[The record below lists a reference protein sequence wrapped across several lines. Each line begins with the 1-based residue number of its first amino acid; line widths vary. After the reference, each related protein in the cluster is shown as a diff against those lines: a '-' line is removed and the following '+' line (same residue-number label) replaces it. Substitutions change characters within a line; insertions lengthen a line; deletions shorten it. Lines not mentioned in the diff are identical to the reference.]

1 MFVILS
7 YCPTLPVTRPTCLH
21 LRDLHCPLFV
31 VLMST
36 FRNFLVYFVQKIDI
50 KTFDQVSEVTK
61 TEVEDALPT
70 SVLLRRIKVAPS
82 PNSIVDSADS
92 AEAGEGRGR
101 GRGGR
106 LVRRRRRR
114 KKNIVS
120 QDQDSASVS
129 VYFAPL

>member
-1 MFVILS
+1 M
-7 YCPTLPVTRPTCLH
+7 
-21 LRDLHCPLFV
+21 
-31 VLMST
+31 
-36 FRNFLVYFVQKIDI
+36 
-50 KTFDQVSEVTK
+50 
-61 TEVEDALPT
+61 EDPLPT

-82 PNSIVDSADS
+82 PNSIVDSVDS
-92 AEAGEGRGR
+92 KEAGKGRGR

-120 QDQDSASVS
+120 EDSASVS

>member
-1 MFVILS
+1 M
-7 YCPTLPVTRPTCLH
+7 
-21 LRDLHCPLFV
+21 
-31 VLMST
+31 
-36 FRNFLVYFVQKIDI
+36 
-50 KTFDQVSEVTK
+50 
-61 TEVEDALPT
+61 EDALPT

-92 AEAGEGRGR
+92 AEAGEGRGG

-114 KKNIVS
+114 RKRKNIVS

>member
-1 MFVILS
+1 M
-7 YCPTLPVTRPTCLH
+7 
-21 LRDLHCPLFV
+21 
-31 VLMST
+31 
-36 FRNFLVYFVQKIDI
+36 YFVQKIDI

-114 KKNIVS
+114 RRKNIVS
-120 QDQDSASVS
+120 QDQDSASVP

>member
-1 MFVILS
+1 M
-7 YCPTLPVTRPTCLH
+7 
-21 LRDLHCPLFV
+21 
-31 VLMST
+31 
-36 FRNFLVYFVQKIDI
+36 N
-50 KTFDQVSEVTK
+50 TFDQVSEVTK
-61 TEVEDALPT
+61 TEVEDSLPT

-82 PNSIVDSADS
+82 PNSIVDSVDS
-92 AEAGEGRGR
+92 KEAGKGRGR

-120 QDQDSASVS
+120 EDSASVS

>member
-1 MFVILS
+1 M
-7 YCPTLPVTRPTCLH
+7 
-21 LRDLHCPLFV
+21 
-31 VLMST
+31 
-36 FRNFLVYFVQKIDI
+36 
-50 KTFDQVSEVTK
+50 
-61 TEVEDALPT
+61 EDSLPT

-82 PNSIVDSADS
+82 PNSIVDSVDVDS
-92 AEAGEGRGR
+92 VEAGKGRGR

-120 QDQDSASVS
+120 EDSASVS

>member
-1 MFVILS
+1 M
-7 YCPTLPVTRPTCLH
+7 
-21 LRDLHCPLFV
+21 
-31 VLMST
+31 
-36 FRNFLVYFVQKIDI
+36 
-50 KTFDQVSEVTK
+50 
-61 TEVEDALPT
+61 EDPLPT

-82 PNSIVDSADS
+82 PNSIVDTV
-92 AEAGEGRGR
+92 EAGKGRGR

-120 QDQDSASVS
+120 EDSASVS

>member
-1 MFVILS
+1 M
-7 YCPTLPVTRPTCLH
+7 
-21 LRDLHCPLFV
+21 
-31 VLMST
+31 
-36 FRNFLVYFVQKIDI
+36 
-50 KTFDQVSEVTK
+50 
-61 TEVEDALPT
+61 EDSLPT

-82 PNSIVDSADS
+82 PNSIVDSADTV
-92 AEAGEGRGR
+92 EAGKGRGR

-120 QDQDSASVS
+120 EDSASVS